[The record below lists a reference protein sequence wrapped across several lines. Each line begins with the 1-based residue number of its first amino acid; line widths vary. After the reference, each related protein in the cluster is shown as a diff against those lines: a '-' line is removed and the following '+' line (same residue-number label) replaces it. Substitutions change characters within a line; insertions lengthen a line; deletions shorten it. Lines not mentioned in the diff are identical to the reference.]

1 MSFLK
6 NLLNLH
12 QGEEK
17 KEKVIEDI
25 LSNISFRGSNLWVLA
40 CAILIASI
48 GLNVNSTAVI
58 IGAML
63 ISPLMGP
70 IVGAGFALATYDF
83 DLLKK
88 TGRSLLIATV
98 VSLIVSFIYFYIS
111 PFKDVQSELLART
124 SPTIYDVLI
133 AFVGGLVGA
142 ISLTREDKGNPIPG
156 VAIATALMPP
166 LCTAGFGL
174 ATGNISYFLGAFYLY
189 SINCFFIGIATFL
202 IIKYLKYTP
211 KNTGNE
217 ALNKRLR
224 VVITTLVILI
234 VTPSLYLAYSL
245 LEEKKFHE
253 NVAHYI
259 TAEFEN
265 SGYTIIYK
273 KIRYNTNPKSIE
285 LAFLDKKFSD
295 EELKTLQSNLKN
307 FKLLNTELIVRQK
320 ESEIDKEILS
330 EINKNKSSLS
340 SKDVMINQLK
350 EELAQYKYND
360 PTFAKE
366 IQVLF
371 PNIERFYFGKL
382 TDFSEKDNTSLTTV
396 MLYTPKKETVKGKEV
411 AKEVDTQKLQ
421 QWLAEKFGD
430 KKVICQLAD

>member
-174 ATGNISYFLGAFYLY
+174 ATGNFSYFLGAFYLY
-189 SINCFFIGIATFL
+189 SINCFFIAIATFL

-366 IQVLF
+366 MQVLF

-382 TDFSEKDNTSLTTV
+382 TDFNRKDNTSLTTV
-396 MLYTPKKETVKGKEV
+396 MIYTPKKETIKGKEV

-430 KKVICQLAD
+430 KKVICKLAD

>member
-83 DLLKK
+83 ELLKK
-88 TGRSLLIATV
+88 TGRSLFIATV
-98 VSLIVSFIYFYIS
+98 VSLTVSFIYFYIS

-273 KIRYNTNPKSIE
+273 KIRYNKNPKSIE

-396 MLYTPKKETVKGKEV
+396 MLYTPKKETIKGKEV

-430 KKVICQLAD
+430 KKVICRLAD

>member
-6 NLLNLH
+6 KLFNLH

-25 LSNISFRGSNLWVLA
+25 LSNISFRGANLWILA

-88 TGRSLLIATV
+88 TGKSLFIATV

-142 ISLTREDKGNPIPG
+142 ISLTREDRGNPIPG

-174 ATGNISYFLGAFYLY
+174 ATGNISFFLGAFYLY

-211 KNTGNE
+211 KNTGKE
-217 ALNKRLR
+217 
-224 VVITTLVILI
+224 
-234 VTPSLYLAYSL
+234 
-245 LEEKKFHE
+245 FHE

-273 KIRYNTNPKSIE
+273 KIHYNASPKTIE
-285 LAFLDKKFSD
+285 LAFLDKKFTD
-295 EELKTLQSNLKN
+295 EEVKTLQSNLKN
-307 FKLLNTELIVRQK
+307 FKLHNTELIIRQK
-320 ESEIDKEILS
+320 ESDIDKEMLS
-330 EINKNKSSLS
+330 EINKNKASLS
-340 SKDVMINQLK
+340 NKDIKINQLK
-350 EELAQYKYND
+350 EELAQYKYTD

-366 IQVLF
+366 IKVLF
-371 PNIERFYFGKL
+371 PNIESFYFGKL
-382 TDFSEKDNTSLTTV
+382 TDFSGKGNPSLTTV
-396 MLYTPKKETVKGKEV
+396 MLYTPKKEAVKGKEV
-411 AKEVDTQKLQ
+411 AKEVDRQKLQ

-430 KKVICQLAD
+430 KKVICQVAD

>member
-6 NLLNLH
+6 KLFNLH

-25 LSNISFRGSNLWVLA
+25 LSNISFRGANLWILA

-88 TGRSLLIATV
+88 TGRSLFIATI
-98 VSLIVSFIYFYIS
+98 VSLTVSFIYFYIS

-124 SPTIYDVLI
+124 SPTIYDVFI

-234 VTPSLYLAYSL
+234 VTPSLYLAYTL
-245 LEEKKFHE
+245 LKEKEFNE

-259 TAEFEN
+259 TEEFEN

-295 EELKTLQSNLKN
+295 EELKTLQNNLKN

-330 EINKNKSSLS
+330 EINKNKASLS
-340 SKDVMINQLK
+340 NKDVKINQLK

-396 MLYTPKKETVKGKEV
+396 MLYTPKKETIKGKEV

>member
-1 MSFLK
+1 MTFLK
-6 NLLNLH
+6 RLFNLH

-17 KEKVIEDI
+17 NEKVIENI
-25 LSNISFRGSNLWVLA
+25 LSNISFRGANLWILA

-88 TGRSLLIATV
+88 TGQSLLIATV
-98 VSLIVSFIYFYIS
+98 VSLTVSFIYFYIS

-142 ISLTREDKGNPIPG
+142 ISLTRQDRGNPIPG

-202 IIKYLKYTP
+202 IIKYLKYSP

-224 VVITTLVILI
+224 IVITTLIIII

-245 LEEKKFHE
+245 
-253 NVAHYI
+253 
-259 TAEFEN
+259 T
-265 SGYTIIYK
+265 
-273 KIRYNTNPKSIE
+273 
-285 LAFLDKKFSD
+285 D
-295 EELKTLQSNLKN
+295 EEVKTLQSNLKN
-307 FKLLNTELIVRQK
+307 FKLPNTELIIRQK
-320 ESEIDKEILS
+320 ESDIDQKMLS
-330 EINKNKSSLS
+330 EINKNKASISN
-340 SKDVMINQLK
+340 KDLKINQLK
-350 EELAQYKYND
+350 EELAQYKYTD

-366 IQVLF
+366 IEVLF
-371 PNIERFYFGKL
+371 PNIESFYLGKL
-382 TDFSEKDNTSLTTV
+382 TDFSGKDNTSLTTV
-396 MLYTPKKETVKGKEV
+396 MLYTPKKETVRGKVV
-411 AKEVDTQKLQ
+411 AKEVDRQKLQ

-430 KKVICQLAD
+430 KEVICRLAD

>member
-25 LSNISFRGSNLWVLA
+25 LSNISFRGANLWVLA

-98 VSLIVSFIYFYIS
+98 VSLTVSFIYFYIS

-307 FKLLNTELIVRQK
+307 FNLLNTELIVRQK

-396 MLYTPKKETVKGKEV
+396 MLYTPKKETIKGKEV

>member
-6 NLLNLH
+6 KLFNLH

-25 LSNISFRGSNLWVLA
+25 LSNISFRGANLWILA

-88 TGRSLLIATV
+88 TGKSLLIATV

-174 ATGNISYFLGAFYLY
+174 ATGNISFFLGAFYLY

-245 LEEKKFHE
+245 LKEKEFHE

-273 KIRYNTNPKSIE
+273 KIHYNASPKTIE
-285 LAFLDKKFSD
+285 LAFLDKKFTD
-295 EELKTLQSNLKN
+295 EEVKTLQSNLKN
-307 FKLLNTELIVRQK
+307 FKLHNTELIIRQK
-320 ESEIDKEILS
+320 ESDIDKEILS
-330 EINKNKSSLS
+330 EINKNKASLS
-340 SKDVMINQLK
+340 NKDIKINQLK
-350 EELAQYKYND
+350 GELAQYKYSD
-360 PTFAKE
+360 PIFAKE
-366 IQVLF
+366 IKVLF
-371 PNIERFYFGKL
+371 PNIESFYFGKL

-421 QWLAEKFGD
+421 QWLAEKFDD
-430 KKVICQLAD
+430 KKVICRVAD

>member
-83 DLLKK
+83 ELLKK
-88 TGRSLLIATV
+88 TGRSLFIATV

-307 FKLLNTELIVRQK
+307 FNLLNTELIVRQK

-382 TDFSEKDNTSLTTV
+382 TNFSEKDNTSLTTV

-430 KKVICQLAD
+430 KKVICRLAN

>member
-6 NLLNLH
+6 NLLNLY

-25 LSNISFRGSNLWVLA
+25 LSNISFRGANLWILA

-111 PFKDVQSELLART
+111 PFKDAQSELLART
-124 SPTIYDVLI
+124 SPTIYDVFI

-174 ATGNISYFLGAFYLY
+174 ATGNFSYFLGAFYLY

-273 KIRYNTNPKSIE
+273 KIHYNTNPKSIE

-295 EELKTLQSNLKN
+295 EELKTLQSNLKSFN
-307 FKLLNTELIVRQK
+307 LLNTELIVRQK

>member
-6 NLLNLH
+6 NLLNLY

-25 LSNISFRGSNLWVLA
+25 LSNISFRGANLWILA

-111 PFKDVQSELLART
+111 PFKDAQSELLART

-174 ATGNISYFLGAFYLY
+174 ATGNFSYFLGAFYLY

-245 LEEKKFHE
+245 LEEKKFNE

-273 KIRYNTNPKSIE
+273 KIHYNTNPKSIE

-295 EELKTLQSNLKN
+295 EELKTLQSNLKSFN
-307 FKLLNTELIVRQK
+307 LLNTELIVRQK

-396 MLYTPKKETVKGKEV
+396 MLYTPKKETIKGKEV

-430 KKVICQLAD
+430 KKVICRLAD

>member
-83 DLLKK
+83 ELLKK
-88 TGRSLLIATV
+88 TGRSLFIATV

-382 TDFSEKDNTSLTTV
+382 TNFSEKDNTSLTTV

-430 KKVICQLAD
+430 KKVICRLAN

>member
-25 LSNISFRGSNLWVLA
+25 LSNISFRGANLWVLA

-98 VSLIVSFIYFYIS
+98 VSLTVSFIYFYIS

-396 MLYTPKKETVKGKEV
+396 MLYTPKKETIKGKEV

-430 KKVICQLAD
+430 KKVICRLAD

>member
-6 NLLNLH
+6 KLFNLH

-25 LSNISFRGSNLWVLA
+25 LSNISFRGAKLWILA

-142 ISLTREDKGNPIPG
+142 ISLTRQDKGNPIPG

-174 ATGNISYFLGAFYLY
+174 ATGNFSYFLGAFYLY

-259 TAEFEN
+259 TTEFEN
-265 SGYTIIYK
+265 NGYTIIYK

-285 LAFLDKKFSD
+285 LAFLDKKFTD
-295 EELKTLQSNLKN
+295 EEVKTLQSNLKN
-307 FKLLNTELIVRQK
+307 FKLHNTELIIRQK
-320 ESEIDKEILS
+320 ESDIDKEILS
-330 EINKNKSSLS
+330 EINKNKASLS
-340 SKDVMINQLK
+340 NKDIKINQLK

-430 KKVICQLAD
+430 KKVICRFVD

>member
-6 NLLNLH
+6 KLFNLH

-25 LSNISFRGSNLWVLA
+25 LSNISFRGANLWILA

-70 IVGAGFALATYDF
+70 IVEAGFALATYDF

-88 TGRSLLIATV
+88 TGKSLLIATV

-142 ISLTREDKGNPIPG
+142 ISLTRQDRGNPIPG

-174 ATGNISYFLGAFYLY
+174 ATGNISFFLGAFYLY

-245 LEEKKFHE
+245 LKEKEFHE

-273 KIRYNTNPKSIE
+273 KIHYNGSPKTIE
-285 LAFLDKKFSD
+285 LAFLDKKFTD
-295 EELKTLQSNLKN
+295 EEVKTLQSNLKN
-307 FKLLNTELIVRQK
+307 FKLLNTELIIRQK
-320 ESEIDKEILS
+320 ESDIDKEILS
-330 EINKNKSSLS
+330 EINKNKASLS
-340 SKDVMINQLK
+340 NKDIKINQLK
-350 EELAQYKYND
+350 GELAQYKYSD
-360 PTFAKE
+360 PIFAKE
-366 IQVLF
+366 IKVLF
-371 PNIERFYFGKL
+371 PNIESFYFGKL

-421 QWLAEKFGD
+421 QWLAEKFDD
-430 KKVICQLAD
+430 KKVICRVAD

>member
-6 NLLNLH
+6 NLFNLH

-25 LSNISFRGSNLWVLA
+25 LSNISFRGSNLWILA

-88 TGRSLLIATV
+88 TGRSLFIATV

-307 FKLLNTELIVRQK
+307 FNLLNTELIVRQK

-430 KKVICQLAD
+430 KKVICRLAN

>member
-1 MSFLK
+1 
-6 NLLNLH
+6 
-12 QGEEK
+12 
-17 KEKVIEDI
+17 
-25 LSNISFRGSNLWVLA
+25 
-40 CAILIASI
+40 
-48 GLNVNSTAVI
+48 
-58 IGAML
+58 ML

-88 TGRSLLIATV
+88 TGKSLLIATV

-202 IIKYLKYTP
+202 IIKYLKYTS

-224 VVITTLVILI
+224 VVITTLVVLI

-265 SGYTIIYK
+265 SGYTII
-273 KIRYNTNPKSIE
+273 IRKYATIRT
-285 LAFLDKKFSD
+285 
-295 EELKTLQSNLKN
+295 LKH
-307 FKLLNTELIVRQK
+307 
-320 ESEIDKEILS
+320 
-330 EINKNKSSLS
+330 
-340 SKDVMINQLK
+340 
-350 EELAQYKYND
+350 
-360 PTFAKE
+360 
-366 IQVLF
+366 
-371 PNIERFYFGKL
+371 
-382 TDFSEKDNTSLTTV
+382 
-396 MLYTPKKETVKGKEV
+396 
-411 AKEVDTQKLQ
+411 
-421 QWLAEKFGD
+421 
-430 KKVICQLAD
+430 

>member
-83 DLLKK
+83 ELLKK
-88 TGRSLLIATV
+88 TGRSLFIATV

-307 FKLLNTELIVRQK
+307 FNLLNTELIVRQK

-396 MLYTPKKETVKGKEV
+396 MLYTPKKETIKGKEV

>member
-6 NLLNLH
+6 KLFNLH

-25 LSNISFRGSNLWVLA
+25 LSNISFRGANLWILA

-124 SPTIYDVLI
+124 SPTIYDVFI

-224 VVITTLVILI
+224 IVISTLVILI
-234 VTPSLYLAYSL
+234 VTPSLYLAYTL
-245 LEEKKFHE
+245 LKEKEFHE

-259 TAEFEN
+259 TAEFET

-307 FKLLNTELIVRQK
+307 FKLHNTELIIRQK
-320 ESEIDKEILS
+320 ESDIDKEILS
-330 EINKNKSSLS
+330 EINKNKASLS
-340 SKDVMINQLK
+340 NKDVKINQLK

-430 KKVICQLAD
+430 KKVICRVAD

>member
-1 MSFLK
+1 
-6 NLLNLH
+6 
-12 QGEEK
+12 
-17 KEKVIEDI
+17 
-25 LSNISFRGSNLWVLA
+25 
-40 CAILIASI
+40 
-48 GLNVNSTAVI
+48 
-58 IGAML
+58 
-63 ISPLMGP
+63 
-70 IVGAGFALATYDF
+70 
-83 DLLKK
+83 
-88 TGRSLLIATV
+88 
-98 VSLIVSFIYFYIS
+98 
-111 PFKDVQSELLART
+111 
-124 SPTIYDVLI
+124 
-133 AFVGGLVGA
+133 
-142 ISLTREDKGNPIPG
+142 
-156 VAIATALMPP
+156 MPP

-174 ATGNISYFLGAFYLY
+174 ATGNFSYFLGAFYLY

-307 FKLLNTELIVRQK
+307 FNLLNTELIVRQK

-340 SKDVMINQLK
+340 SKEVMIKNLTD
-350 EELAQYKYND
+350 ELEKYKPTD
-360 PTFAKE
+360 ATFAKE
-366 IQVLF
+366 MQVLF
-371 PNIERFYFGKL
+371 PSIDDFYFGKL
-382 TDFSEKDNTSLTTV
+382 NHLSNKDSLQTATV
-396 MLYTPKKETVKGKEV
+396 LLYTLKKDTIKGKEV
-411 AKEVDTQKLQ
+411 VKEIDAARLQ

-430 KKVICQLAD
+430 KKVICQLAN

>member
-25 LSNISFRGSNLWVLA
+25 LSNISFRGANLWVLA

-98 VSLIVSFIYFYIS
+98 VSLTVSFIYFYIS

-245 LEEKKFHE
+245 LKEKEFNE

-265 SGYTIIYK
+265 NGYTIIYK

-307 FKLLNTELIVRQK
+307 FNLLNTELIVRQK

>member
-83 DLLKK
+83 ELLKK
-88 TGRSLLIATV
+88 TGRSLFIATV

-307 FKLLNTELIVRQK
+307 FNLLNTELIVRQK

-396 MLYTPKKETVKGKEV
+396 MLYTPKKETIKGKEV

-430 KKVICQLAD
+430 KKVICRLAD

>member
-25 LSNISFRGSNLWVLA
+25 LSNISFRGANLWVLA

-98 VSLIVSFIYFYIS
+98 VSLTVSFIYFYIS

-307 FKLLNTELIVRQK
+307 FNLLNTELIVRQK

-366 IQVLF
+366 IKVLF

-396 MLYTPKKETVKGKEV
+396 MLYTPKKETIKGKEV
-411 AKEVDTQKLQ
+411 AKEIDAARLQ

-430 KKVICQLAD
+430 KKVICRFVD

>member
-83 DLLKK
+83 ELLKK

-273 KIRYNTNPKSIE
+273 KIRYNKNPKSIE

-382 TDFSEKDNTSLTTV
+382 TDFSGKDNTSLTTV

-411 AKEVDTQKLQ
+411 TKEVDTQKLQ

-430 KKVICQLAD
+430 KKVICRLAD

>member
-25 LSNISFRGSNLWVLA
+25 LSNISFRGANLWVLA

-98 VSLIVSFIYFYIS
+98 VSLTVSFIYFYIS

-295 EELKTLQSNLKN
+295 EELKTLQSDLKN
-307 FKLLNTELIVRQK
+307 FKLLNTKLIVRQK

-396 MLYTPKKETVKGKEV
+396 MLYTPKKETIKGKEV

>member
-83 DLLKK
+83 ELLKK

-320 ESEIDKEILS
+320 ESEIDKEILL

-430 KKVICQLAD
+430 KKVICKLAD

>member
-307 FKLLNTELIVRQK
+307 FNLLNTELIVRQK
-320 ESEIDKEILS
+320 ESEIDKD
-330 EINKNKSSLS
+330 KSSLS
-340 SKDVMINQLK
+340 SKDVMIKNLTD
-350 EELAQYKYND
+350 ELEKYKPTD
-360 PTFAKE
+360 ATFAKE
-366 IQVLF
+366 MQVLF
-371 PNIERFYFGKL
+371 PSIDDFYFGKL
-382 TDFSEKDNTSLTTV
+382 NHLSNKDSLQTATV
-396 MLYTPKKETVKGKEV
+396 LLYTLKKDTIKGKEV
-411 AKEVDTQKLQ
+411 TKEIDAARLQ

-430 KKVICQLAD
+430 KKVICRFVD

>member
-25 LSNISFRGSNLWVLA
+25 LSNISFRGANLWVLA

-88 TGRSLLIATV
+88 TGRSLFIATV

-174 ATGNISYFLGAFYLY
+174 ATGNFSYFLGAFYLY

-307 FKLLNTELIVRQK
+307 FNLLNTKLIVRQK

-382 TDFSEKDNTSLTTV
+382 TDFSGKDNSSLTTV

-430 KKVICQLAD
+430 KKVICRLAD

>member
-6 NLLNLH
+6 NLLNLY

-25 LSNISFRGSNLWVLA
+25 LSNISFRGANLWILA

-111 PFKDVQSELLART
+111 PFKDAQSELLART
-124 SPTIYDVLI
+124 SPTIYDVFI

-224 VVITTLVILI
+224 VVITTLVVLI

-307 FKLLNTELIVRQK
+307 FNLLNTKLIVRQK

-430 KKVICQLAD
+430 KKVICRLAD